1 MDHYISTG
9 KTIEDMLDNSFFKM
23 IEEKNGELPIDK
35 ERIYYMTI
43 DEFEFMVEVCRL
55 KKINITSIIDA

>member
-1 MDHYISTG
+1 
-9 KTIEDMLDNSFFKM
+9 M

-55 KKINITSIIDA
+55 KNKYNLYN